1 MRALVVGAGPAGLAA
16 AVGLCRAGA
25 DVLVCDR
32 DADVV
37 NRGAA
42 VGLWWNGIAALH
54 RLGLADALLAG
65 RTVVRDACYRN
76 AAGDL
81 LAAVPAAEF
90 FPDLAAPFVAVS
102 RAELQQL
109 LFGAVGA
116 DRVRLSVALSD
127 LTTDARGVT
136 AQLSD
141 GSTVRADLLV
151 GADGVHS
158 TVRQRAFP
166 GEHLRSTGMVGWT
179 GVAPVPAG
187 TRTGVTPAPAR
198 TWPGAGPAPTR
209 PDTALHHLAG
219 RDGGVFFAPMRPGE
233 TFWVALATPA
243 RRPGRQPPQRHG
255 VPAPQAAAERFARWW
270 PPVVEL
276 VAATPPDAL
285 VDFAV
290 HEVRGL
296 HRLVSGRVVLLGDAA
311 HAMAPHL
318 AQGVCQALEDAVAL
332 PGCLRG
338 AASVAVDLRGYQ
350 ERRLRRSAQVAA
362 ASRWYARSLA
372 LHDPLVRLMHGA
384 GARAAVRRAVL
395 AQVRQIITPPG
406 YVYA

>member
-1 MRALVVGAGPAGLAA
+1 MCGDPVPGGPFVKALVVGAGPAGLAA
-16 AVGLCRAGA
+16 AVGLRRAGA

-54 RLGLADALLAG
+54 RLGLAGTLLAG

-76 AAGDL
+76 AAGGL
-81 LAAVPAAEF
+81 LAAVPATEF

-109 LFGAVGA
+109 LLDAVGA
-116 DRVRLSVALSD
+116 DRVRLGVALDD
-127 LTTDARGVT
+127 LTTGAREVT

-141 GSTVRADLLV
+141 GSTVRVDLLV

-166 GEHLRSTGMVGWT
+166 GEHLQPTGMVGWT
-179 GVAPVPAG
+179 GIAPVPAR
-187 TRTGVTPAPAR
+187 TRS
-198 TWPGAGPAPTR
+198 
-209 PDTALHHLAG
+209 DTALHHLAG
-219 RDGGVFFAPMRPGE
+219 RDGSVFFAPMRPGE
-233 TFWVALATPA
+233 TFWAAMA
-243 RRPGRQPPQRHG
+243 RSPGRQPPQSYS
-255 VPAPQAAAERFARWW
+255 VPARPAAVERFARWW

-276 VAATPPDAL
+276 VAATPPEAM
-285 VDFAV
+285 VGFAV

-311 HAMAPHL
+311 HAMTPHL
-318 AQGVCQALEDAVAL
+318 AQGVCQALEDAVTL

-338 AASVAVDLRGYQ
+338 AASIAVDLRGYQ
-350 ERRLRRSAQVAA
+350 ERRLRRGAQVAA

-372 LHDPLVRLMHGA
+372 LHDPLVRLMHGP
-384 GARAAVRRAVL
+384 GPRAALRRAVL
-395 AQVRQIITPPG
+395 GQVRRVITPPG
-406 YVYA
+406 YVRA

>member
-16 AVGLCRAGA
+16 AVGLSRAGA

-37 NRGAA
+37 HRGAA

-76 AAGDL
+76 PAGDL
-81 LAAVPAAEF
+81 LAAVPAADF
-90 FPDLAAPFVAVS
+90 FPDLAAPFVAAS
-102 RAELQQL
+102 RAELQRL
-109 LFGAVGA
+109 LLGALDA
-116 DRVRLSVALSD
+116 DRVRLGVALDD
-127 LTTDARGVT
+127 LTADARGVT
-136 AQLSD
+136 AALSD

-158 TVRQRAFP
+158 TVRRRAFP
-166 GEHLRSTGMVGWT
+166 GEHLQFTGMVGWT
-179 GVAPVPAG
+179 GIAPVPARARPG
-187 TRTGVTPAPAR
+187 TAF
-198 TWPGAGPAPTR
+198 
-209 PDTALHHLAG
+209 HHLAG
-219 RDGGVFFAPMRPGE
+219 RGGGVFFAPMRPGE
-233 TFWVALATPA
+233 TFWGALTTLAH
-243 RRPGRQPPQRHG
+243 RRGRQPPQRRG
-255 VPAPQAAAERFARWW
+255 ELARQAAVEQFARWW
-270 PPVVEL
+270 PPAVEL

-285 VDFAV
+285 VGFAV

-296 HRLVSGRVVLLGDAA
+296 HRSVSGRVVLLGDAA
-311 HAMAPHL
+311 HAMTPHL
-318 AQGVCQALEDAVAL
+318 AQGVCQALEDAVTL

-338 AASVAVDLRGYQ
+338 AASVAVDLRVYQ
-350 ERRLRRSAQVAA
+350 ERRLRRGAQVAA

-395 AQVRQIITPPG
+395 AQVRRIITPPG
-406 YVYA
+406 HVYA